1 MSGKQK
7 VRKSPG
13 NVEHAELYTSNPL
26 VYVDASL
33 IHGYG
38 LFAAKS
44 LKKGQHIGTYVGP
57 VSKKNGMHVL
67 WVWDTKN
74 DAWYGIDGKNEMRF
88 ANHSDEPNA
97 EFWGNE
103 MYALRKIAQG
113 EEITF
118 DYQWDK
124 EEDEL

>member
-7 VRKSPG
+7 AHKSSVRVQD
-13 NVEHAELYTSNPL
+13 NVAYTANPR

-38 LFAAKS
+38 LFAAKN
-44 LKKGQHIGTYVGP
+44 LKKGQHIGTYEGP

-67 WVWDTKN
+67 WVWDDN
-74 DAWYGIDGKNEMRF
+74 SDSWYGIDGKNEMRF

-103 MYALRKIAQG
+103 MYALRKIEQG

-124 EEDEL
+124 EEHEL